1 MSLGDKVRAS
11 QITDTPL
18 PTINTDPLGS
28 EVTLAINSTYVFL
41 AV

>member
-18 PTINTDPLGS
+18 PTINTDPTDPLGS
-28 EVTLAINSTYVFL
+28 EVTFAI
-41 AV
+41 